1 MPLLANSSITSV
13 NNIGTA
19 VIPLIG
25 PNPGRDAIN
34 FHNPGSV
41 DVIVFPTAV
50 LNVVLPAVFTPSL
63 SALGGGY
70 RIYAN
75 GGDRTVSGN
84 VACQAWQVVAISGTN
99 NSLTI
104 TES

>member
-25 PNPGRDAIN
+25 SNAARTTIN

-41 DVIVFPTAV
+41 DIIVFPTTV
-50 LNVVLPAVFTPSL
+50 LNIVPPAVFTPSL

-75 GGDRTVSGN
+75 GGDRTVLGSA
-84 VACQAWQVVAISGTN
+84 ACQAWQVVAVSGSN
-99 NSLTI
+99 NPLTI
-104 TES
+104 TEA